1 MSGCVS
7 PSTESLGAP
16 RTDGMMTSCPV
27 TEEAPDDR
35 EHVHWDPWVEGRL
48 EMGTG
53 GGGGAL
59 GGC

>member
-1 MSGCVS
+1 MRVS
-7 PSTESLGAP
+7 RRSLGAP

-27 TEEAPDDR
+27 TEAQMIASMSTGTR
-35 EHVHWDPWVEGRL
+35 GWKGRL